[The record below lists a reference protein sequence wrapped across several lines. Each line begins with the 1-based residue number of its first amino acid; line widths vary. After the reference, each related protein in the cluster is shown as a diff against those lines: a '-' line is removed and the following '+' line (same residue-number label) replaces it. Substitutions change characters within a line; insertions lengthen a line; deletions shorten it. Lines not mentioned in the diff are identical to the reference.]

1 MSENL
6 IEVKKLV
13 TQFSGKNGTVTAVD
27 GVSFH
32 IKKGETLGI
41 VGESGC
47 GKSVTSMSILR
58 LIPPQSGKIASGEI
72 LFKGKDLTRLNQKE
86 IRQIRGNEIAM
97 IFQDSMTGLN
107 PVMTIGKQLVE
118 TITAHSKMDKKQAWK
133 RAEEMLMKVGI
144 PSPAQRLKEYPHQLS
159 GGMRQ
164 RVMIAMALSCNASLF
179 IADEPTTALD
189 VTIQAQILE
198 LMRELKEKDNK
209 SIMLITHDMGVVAEM
224 ADEVMVMYAGK
235 EMEYG
240 DVKSIFKHPL
250 HPYTQGL
257 LKSIPRLDQNSA
269 ERLFNIPGSVPD
281 LSEMPKGCRFCTR
294 CTQAQSKCHEQ
305 EPGLYDIEGQ
315 KVRCWKY
322 TPEGGWEHEVE

>member
-1 MSENL
+1 MSHILEVTNL
-6 IEVKKLV
+6 EVE
-13 TQFSGKNGTVTAVD
+13 FSGDGGKNISVD
-27 GVSFH
+27 HVGFH
-32 IKKGETLGI
+32 VDSGEIVCI

-47 GKSVTSMSILR
+47 GKSVTALSVMGLLGKGGKVTAGRVLFEGRDLLSMTEQELDGVRGDR
-58 LIPPQSGKIASGEI
+58 L
-72 LFKGKDLTRLNQKE
+72 T
-86 IRQIRGNEIAM
+86 M
-97 IFQDSMTGLN
+97 IFQDPLTSLN
-107 PVMTIGKQLVE
+107 PVFTIGSQMTE
-118 TITAHSKMDKKQAWK
+118 SIRAHMGLGKDEARE
-133 RAEEMLMKVGI
+133 RALSLLKKVGL
-144 PSPAQRLKEYPHQLS
+144 PDTLSVMKKYPHLLS

-164 RVMIAMALSCNASLF
+164 RVMIAMALSCNPSLL

-189 VTIQAQILE
+189 VTIQAQIMDLI
-198 LMRELKEKDNK
+198 LELKEE
-209 SIMLITHDMGVVAEM
+209 MGMAVLLITHDMGVVAEM

-257 LKSIPRLDQNSA
+257 LKSIPRLDQDSS

-294 CTQAQSKCHEQ
+294 CTEACSKCFDQ
-305 EPGLYDIEGQ
+305 EPGLYEIGEQ

-322 TPEGGWEHEVE
+322 APEGGFGNDGQK

>member
-1 MSENL
+1 MSHILEVTNL
-6 IEVKKLV
+6 EVE
-13 TQFSGKNGTVTAVD
+13 FSGDGGKNISVD
-27 GVSFH
+27 HVGFH
-32 IKKGETLGI
+32 VDSGEIVCI

-47 GKSVTSMSILR
+47 GKSVTSLSVMGL
-58 LIPPQSGKIASGEI
+58 LGKGGKVTDGQI
-72 LFKGKDLTRLNQKE
+72 LFEGRDLLSMTERELDGVRGDRLT
-86 IRQIRGNEIAM
+86 M
-97 IFQDSMTGLN
+97 IFQDPLTSLN
-107 PVMTIGKQLVE
+107 PVFTIGSQMTE
-118 TITAHSKMDKKQAWK
+118 SIRAHMGLGKEEARERASSLLKRVGLPDTLSVMKK
-133 RAEEMLMKVGI
+133 
-144 PSPAQRLKEYPHQLS
+144 YPHLLS

-164 RVMIAMALSCNASLF
+164 RVMIAMALSCNAALF

-198 LMRELKEKDNK
+198 LMRELKEKENK

-224 ADEVMVMYAGK
+224 ADDVMVMYAGK

-257 LKSIPRLDQNSA
+257 LKSIPRLDQDSS

-294 CTQAQSKCHEQ
+294 CTEACSKCFDQ
-305 EPGLYDIEGQ
+305 EPGLYEIGEQ

-322 TPEGGWEHEVE
+322 APEGGFGNDGQK